1 MDLFFLS
8 LAGLITVVG
17 PWKAGVVFAE
27 RAMSLPT
34 ADRRRTAVYTVLI
47 SVVVGLVFI
56 VAGDPLLDFF
66 HISDAAFLIGAGLLV
81 IVFSIGR
88 VLSDEPESHL
98 DLDSGDV
105 DPLGLA
111 IYPLSI
117 PMVIT
122 PPGIASLIALGVVA
136 ELSDDDLVAVI
147 GAFLLVMLLNLV
159 VFLIE
164 SQYGDRLNPALYQ
177 VAGRVLGVLLV
188 AFGVKVALD
197 GVRELGLLPT

>member
-1 MDLFFLS
+1 MLS

-164 SQYGDRLNPALYQ
+164 SQYGDRLNPAVYQ

-197 GVRELGLLPT
+197 GVRELGLLPA

>member
-8 LAGLITVVG
+8 FAGLITVVG

-34 ADRRRTAVYTVLI
+34 PDRRRTAVYTVLI
-47 SVVVGLVFI
+47 SVAVGLVFI
-56 VAGDPLLDFF
+56 VAGDALLDFF
-66 HISDAAFLIGAGLLV
+66 HISEAAFLIGAGLLV
-81 IVFSIGR
+81 IVFSIRR
-88 VLSDEPESHL
+88 VISDEPESHL
-98 DLDSGDV
+98 DLEVGNV
-105 DPLGLA
+105 DPLGMA

-117 PMVIT
+117 PLVIT

>member
-1 MDLFFLS
+1 MLS

>member
-1 MDLFFLS
+1 VDLFFLS